1 MVKFMSF
8 DLYDRQNLLPPQSL
22 EDDEPMDVV
31 SALNDDFLLSTKNG
45 EIIHYV
51 IGGTN
56 ECSVLNRFSTQY
68 SQILSISYIAINDTI
83 LTLERNGE
91 MGVIRVYQNWRQNQ
105 SYYHHLQPHL
115 DGSSPT
121 DVSSSNSPVIDQFT
135 SSSSPTSSPILTSIS
150 GGNNNGNNVP
160 TSPILGSSNN
170 GTTNNNSNT
179 PIAPISIIQIPVP
192 SSVIATNSCSI
203 TGRIIVSTKSTVS
216 VWAPIY
222 NSSTLVSYFDKIFDI
237 QVKDVVHVAIYEN
250 YIAYSTKIEAK
261 VLYLNLYYKDPSLTS
276 ENMVIT
282 NNRSSKNGNN
292 SNNSNSNNNSN
303 QSVNNGPSEIIEDEH
318 YFEITFDVN
327 GNPTGRNQIPML
339 DNYSVVE
346 STSISSGLN
355 KLSLGSLTGSSSTSN
370 ASSVSSNSLLQ
381 SSSSSLL
388 GSETLGPINDIDHGI
403 NVNSESGY
411 SVLSSTLLL
420 LKKFPKDDEIHTFFF
435 LPDSS
440 TKDNLKDESS
450 LVAAASGSSTTG
462 TNTSTPPSASH
473 SRNRSTSNLNIHILK
488 FNNNKKP
495 NATNSLIG
503 GSGSNHGSSN
513 NLRSKI
519 NNNNAHIH
527 HHHQSTMG
535 MSNNGVGG
543 GMNSKT
549 NTSKLDKNHLLRCV
563 ISTASKGFIYN
574 LSKPSLLASYLYAN
588 DTTLCTASQS
598 FLYTINSEGL
608 ATWTIRSCEGGA
620 DDGDAPQPWGFNL
633 TNFLYTTKVTVVGD
647 HLLLMSKF
655 QEESF
660 STPSVMMRATASPNP
675 KKPDL
680 NKGKKPSVS
689 LWSLYIL
696 HHTPVQSL
704 YDQILECAIK
714 NKERDDEVYHQL
726 LLEGHFLLQSK
737 LANQHLFNLKMNDMA
752 SILNYGIERKNY
764 QSLLKSSSSYLGEF
778 FFKQQDYMRAA
789 LWYSSSDSDIETIF
803 NLLVENPS
811 SHQSLIYYLENVLYD
826 PQTYELLLNKEELC
840 NRILEHYHLN
850 SPHRLPMLILESSI
864 SCYSQVLA
872 IDLLKIISE
881 QCDFDLEELNK
892 IYFALGLLYLD
903 QNNIDDTITCFNK
916 IPTNSLISLCLKNP
930 KLLAQPGESSPTALC
945 KILRQ
950 STPWG
955 LLELTTQL
963 VKSREITPEF
973 GLNILLSSTNTLSDG
988 ILNPVSYH
996 HNDYDL
1002 DSLLIKIYL
1011 EWFLNIYYKEF
1022 NYGGNGGGGHHH
1034 HQNTMYTSTSSI
1046 SSSISMIAL
1055 NEELVPLFIKY
1066 LINLYVQDIHRF
1078 RGSDEKLFQ
1087 SLNLDISNIIKN
1099 NNNNNNSNSSNNNN
1113 NNNNITLEYI
1123 NQWIIFHLNT
1133 FFNVPQWL
1141 SKLPPFTLQ
1150 VDNVANMSVKDEAKH
1165 LLSSL
1170 YYKKLQSV
1178 LSINKIK
1185 DFEFMETIE
1194 LIFSQDDQ
1202 ENQMLQ
1208 SLKLACLPLLDRI
1221 KEAIDLVVNSNVSIL
1236 LDYCLHFCKS
1246 LSDWSIVLD
1255 SVLRKYQE
1263 YHLLTNDNNSTEE
1276 FEIICQER
1284 ETIIIEYEKILD
1296 HLSSSL
1302 DPESF
1307 LHLLPSNGR
1316 MDYFLSFIEKSFSN
1330 HQAKILRSNLFN
1342 YLSEFEDDN

>member
-22 EDDEPMDVV
+22 EDDEPMDVI

-51 IGGTN
+51 IGATN
-56 ECSVLNRFSTQY
+56 ECSVLNRFNTQY
-68 SQILSISYIAINDTI
+68 NQILSLSYIATNDTI

-115 DGSSPT
+115 DGSCSPPT
-121 DVSSSNSPVIDQFT
+121 DVSSNNSPVIDQFN
-135 SSSSPTSSPILTSIS
+135 SSPTSSPVL
-150 GGNNNGNNVP
+150 GP
-160 TSPILGSSNN
+160 TP
-170 GTTNNNSNT
+170 TPT

-192 SSVIATNSCSI
+192 SSVIAANSCSI
-203 TGRIIVSTKSTVS
+203 TGRVIVSTKNTIS
-216 VWAPIY
+216 VWAPVY

-237 QVKDVVHVAIYEN
+237 QAKDAIHVAIYEN

-261 VLYLNLYYKDPSLTS
+261 VLYLNLYYKDPSLAS
-276 ENMVIT
+276 ENIMIAGLP
-282 NNRSSKNGNN
+282 NSSKSMNN
-292 SNNSNSNNNSN
+292 INSNSNSNNNN
-303 QSVNNGPSEIIEDEH
+303 QSVNNGPSEIVEDEH
-318 YFEITFDVN
+318 YFEITFDLN
-327 GNPTGRNQIPML
+327 GNPTGRHQIPML
-339 DNYSVVE
+339 DNYNTLVE
-346 STSISSGLN
+346 SNSISSGLN
-355 KLSLGSLTGSSSTSN
+355 KLSLASLSSTNINNSSN
-370 ASSVSSNSLLQ
+370 SSGIGGLTSTNSSSNSL
-381 SSSSSLL
+381 SSSSLL

-450 LVAAASGSSTTG
+450 LVASAAGV
-462 TNTSTPPSASH
+462 NHHNSTPPMTSH
-473 SRNRSTSNLNIHILK
+473 SRNRSTSNLNIHLLK

-495 NATNSLIG
+495 NSLIG
-503 GSGSNHGSSN
+503 NMPSSIGNSNKGSRMIIS
-513 NLRSKI
+513 
-519 NNNNAHIH
+519 NNNN
-527 HHHQSTMG
+527 
-535 MSNNGVGG
+535 NNTTG
-543 GMNSKT
+543 NSKT
-549 NTSKLDKNHLLRCV
+549 NNNSKLDKNHLLRCV
-563 ISTASKGFIYN
+563 ISTAGKGFIYN
-574 LSKPSLLASYLYAN
+574 LSKPSLLASYEYAN
-588 DTTLCTASQS
+588 DTILCTASQS

-620 DDGDAPQPWGFNL
+620 DDGDSPQPWGFNL
-633 TNFLYTTKVTVVGD
+633 TNFLYPSKVAVVGD

-660 STPSVMMRATASPNP
+660 STPSVMMRGTASPNP
-675 KKPDL
+675 KKADMS
-680 NKGKKPSVS
+680 KGKKPSVS
-689 LWSLYIL
+689 LWGLYIL

-737 LANQHLFNLKMNDMA
+737 LANQHLFNLKVNDMA
-752 SILNYGIERKNY
+752 SILNYGVERKNY
-764 QSLLKSSSSYLGEF
+764 QSLLKKSSSYLGEF
-778 FFKQQDYMRAA
+778 FFKQEDYMRAA

-803 NLLVENPS
+803 NLLVKNTN

-881 QCDFDLEELNK
+881 QCDFDLDELNK

-1011 EWFLNIYYKEF
+1011 EWFLNIYYREY
-1022 NYGGNGGGGHHH
+1022 NSNNNNGNNSNNNNNG
-1034 HQNTMYTSTSSI
+1034 QNTLMYTSTSSI

-1055 NEELVPLFIKY
+1055 NEELLPLFIKY
-1066 LINLYVQDIHRF
+1066 LIHLYVQDIHRF

-1087 SLNLDISNIIKN
+1087 SLNLDVSNIIKN
-1099 NNNNNNSNSSNNNN
+1099 NSG
-1113 NNNNITLEYI
+1113 NNNNINNNSSNITSEFI

-1133 FFNVPQWL
+1133 FFIVPQWL
-1141 SKLPPFTLQ
+1141 SKLPPFTFDI
-1150 VDNVANMSVKDEAKH
+1150 DNVSAKDETKY

-1194 LIFSQDDQ
+1194 LIFSQDDE
-1202 ENQMLQ
+1202 ENLMLQ

-1255 SVLRKYQE
+1255 SVLRKYQD
-1263 YHLLTNDNNSTEE
+1263 YYSTNNDNESITSQE
-1276 FEIICQER
+1276 QER

-1296 HLSSSL
+1296 HLSSTL

-1330 HQAKILRSNLFN
+1330 HQAKLLRSNLFN
-1342 YLSEFEDDN
+1342 YLSEFENDN